1 MDISESFEN
10 FNNQLNDLTVQFNS
24 FYNSLKNL
32 KGKSV
37 YQSLIKKSQE
47 YLRNLAARL
56 AKIKKVYEV
65 FTRQLDGDCNN
76 YMNEMSRIEEED
88 VFDIDGLKQEFSTF
102 KEEFIGKKN
111 EGLNKMTSP
120 SFIYRQGKE
129 SKVNAELAMNY
140 PGSYFYKEYNSDRR
154 TGDGNIFIDRDGAN
168 DGLINKYME
177 EDNSL
182 NQDIKKMDNEK
193 RDNLLDDLSY
203 FSLPIK
209 KNFVKELGHNEDNEI
224 MEAWKNRRALIV
236 NNEYNKDFIELL
248 KKNQLLDTVFKNQN
262 LGRIQYIED
271 QKSFTM
277 AITLKYYDVIVDC
290 LRNGK
295 MINKELI
302 EANSD
307 NGDADELINE
317 MKMMGIELNDEKK
330 EEIRGCFY
338 QPMFMNISKI
348 IDNEE
353 YDKCLQKWTRCHK
366 WKLIYR
372 ASEHGYTASS
382 FHERCDNVT
391 PTLVII
397 KSHNDCIFGGFTT
410 QTWKVVHPDNYG
422 CIYYHDNIMI
432 INR

>member
-56 AKIKKVYEV
+56 EKIKKVYEV

-76 YMNEMSRIEEED
+76 YMNEMSKIEEED

-129 SKVNAELAMNY
+129 SKVNAELAMKY

-154 TGDGNIFIDRDGAN
+154 TGDGNIFIDHDGTN
-168 DGLINKYME
+168 DGLVYKYME
-177 EDNSL
+177 DDNSL

-193 RDNLLDDLSY
+193 RSNLLDDLS
-203 FSLPIK
+203 FLKLPIK
-209 KNFVKELGHNEDNEI
+209 KDFVKELGHNEDNEI

-248 KKNQLLDTVFKNQN
+248 KKNQLFDTVFKNQN

-290 LRNGK
+290 LKNEK

-302 EANSD
+302 KKNSD
-307 NGDADELINE
+307 KGDADEMINE
-317 MKMMGIELNDEKK
+317 MRMMGIELNDDNK
-330 EEIRGCFY
+330 EEIRGCFAL
-338 QPMFMNISKI
+338 PLFMNISNI
-348 IDNEE
+348 IDNRK
-353 YDKCLQKWTRCHK
+353 YDNALREWVGEHE
-366 WKLIYR
+366 WKMIYR
-372 ASEHGYTASS
+372 ASAHDYSASS
-382 FHERCDNVT
+382 FHSHCDDKG
-391 PTLVII
+391 PTLVVI
-397 KSHNDCIFGGFTT
+397 KSSGGWIFGGYTT
-410 QTWKVVHPDNYG
+410 KSWKVVHPDKWG
-422 CIYYHDNIMI
+422 GIYYNMI
-432 INR
+432 D

>member
-56 AKIKKVYEV
+56 EKIKKVYEV

-88 VFDIDGLKQEFSTF
+88 VFDIDGLKQEFLTF

-154 TGDGNIFIDRDGAN
+154 TGDGNIYLDHDGTN
-168 DGLINKYME
+168 DGLIYKYME
-177 EDNSL
+177 DDNSL

-193 RDNLLDDLSY
+193 RGNLLDDLS
-203 FSLPIK
+203 FLKLPIK
-209 KNFVKELGHNEDNEI
+209 KDIVKELGHNEDNEI
-224 MEAWKNRRALIV
+224 MEAWKNRRVLLV

-295 MINKELI
+295 INKELVK
-302 EANSD
+302 ANSD
-307 NGDADELINE
+307 KGDADELINE
-317 MKMMGIELNDEKK
+317 MRMMGIELNDDNK
-330 EEIRGCFY
+330 EEIRGCFGSHFLRESTILEGTQYDDKLRNWVGDY
-338 QPMFMNISKI
+338 Q
-348 IDNEE
+348 
-353 YDKCLQKWTRCHK
+353 WR
-366 WKLIYR
+366 LIYR
-372 ASEHGYTASS
+372 ASKHGYSASS
-382 FHERCDNVT
+382 FHSHCDDNG
-391 PTLVII
+391 PTLIII
-397 KSHNDCIFGGFTT
+397 KSTDGWIFGGYTT
-410 QTWKVVHPDNYG
+410 QSWKVVHPEKGG
-422 CIYYHDNIMI
+422 CILFE
-432 INR
+432 

>member
-56 AKIKKVYEV
+56 EKIKKVYEV

-76 YMNEMSRIEEED
+76 YMNEMSKIEEED
-88 VFDIDGLKQEFSTF
+88 VFDIDGLKQEFATF

-111 EGLNKMTSP
+111 EGLNKMASP

-154 TGDGNIFIDRDGAN
+154 TGDGNIFIDRDGTN
-168 DGLINKYME
+168 DGLVYKYME
-177 EDNSL
+177 DDNSL

-193 RDNLLDDLSY
+193 RGNLLDDLS
-203 FSLPIK
+203 FLKLPIK
-209 KNFVKELGHNEDNEI
+209 KEFVKELGHNEDNEI

-248 KKNQLLDTVFKNQN
+248 KKNQLFDTVFKNQN

-290 LRNGK
+290 LKNEK

-302 EANSD
+302 KKNSD
-307 NGDADELINE
+307 NGDADEMINE
-317 MKMMGIELNDEKK
+317 METMGIELNDTNK
-330 EEIRGCFY
+330 EVIRGCFGSHFLRESTILEGT
-338 QPMFMNISKI
+338 Q
-348 IDNEE
+348 
-353 YDKCLQKWTRCHK
+353 YDDKLRNWVGDYNWR
-366 WKLIYR
+366 LIYR
-372 ASEHGYTASS
+372 ASEHGYSASS
-382 FHERCDNVT
+382 FHSHCDYSE
-391 PTLVII
+391 PTLIII
-397 KSHNDCIFGGFTT
+397 KSTDGWIFGGYTT
-410 QTWKVVHPDNYG
+410 QSWKVVHPDQDG
-422 CIYYHDNIMI
+422 GI
-432 INR
+432 